1 MSMYG
6 VTDTRIT
13 SGPGKAKQ
21 SMKDECDVNLIVARF
36 TETGFMSHV
45 SSGIPSFVDV
55 SELTDYRSALEH
67 VRSVTEYF
75 AGFPAKVRA
84 EFGNDAVA
92 FMEYLESG
100 ATPEDLEAL
109 GREIVGDR
117 RAPSRNRRAG
127 EEPVSEEVATSAAA
141 AAAATIA
148 DAAAAASTP
157 PT

>member
-13 SGPGKAKQ
+13 SGPGRAKQ

-45 SSGIPSFVDV
+45 SQGVPSFVDV
-55 SELTDYRSALEH
+55 SELTDYRSALDH
-67 VRSVTEYF
+67 VRAVSEYF
-75 AGFPAKVRA
+75 AGFPAKVRT
-84 EFGNDAVA
+84 EFGNDSVA

-100 ATPEDLEAL
+100 ATAEDLEAL

-117 RAPSRNRRAG
+117 RAPARNRRG
-127 EEPVSEEVATSAAA
+127 EDVPPLEPPPVVPEVPPE
-141 AAAATIA
+141 
-148 DAAAAASTP
+148 AASTP